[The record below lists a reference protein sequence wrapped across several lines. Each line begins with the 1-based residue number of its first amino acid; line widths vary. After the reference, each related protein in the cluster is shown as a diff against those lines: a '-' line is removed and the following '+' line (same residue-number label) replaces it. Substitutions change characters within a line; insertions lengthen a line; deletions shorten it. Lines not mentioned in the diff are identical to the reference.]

1 MHSTRLKQCL
11 LAQFTDMR
19 AQKKGRDVLLAFE
32 EDICPALT
40 KACEFDSDSDAI
52 HLACAA
58 NIVRNQMFGKAKPF
72 FGLPV
77 GCQNESVPPLL
88 LALVNMILEG
98 PNIKD
103 QSEDTNPA
111 ALSIA
116 QLLKFNSIKHRQMQG
131 GHLSICNCETQ
142 YYTGDTTSNI
152 HWIDVTCSH
161 MQERISR
168 QALPPRYEHL
178 L

>member
-1 MHSTRLKQCL
+1 
-11 LAQFTDMR
+11 MR
-19 AQKKGRDVLLAFE
+19 ARKKGRDVLLAFE
-32 EDICPALT
+32 EDIGPALT

-52 HLACAA
+52 HLAHAA

-72 FGLPV
+72 FGFPV

-116 QLLKFNSIKHRQMQG
+116 QLLKFNSIKHRRMRG
-131 GHLSICNCETQ
+131 GGGGGASLN
-142 YYTGDTTSNI
+142 
-152 HWIDVTCSH
+152 
-161 MQERISR
+161 
-168 QALPPRYEHL
+168 L
-178 L
+178 